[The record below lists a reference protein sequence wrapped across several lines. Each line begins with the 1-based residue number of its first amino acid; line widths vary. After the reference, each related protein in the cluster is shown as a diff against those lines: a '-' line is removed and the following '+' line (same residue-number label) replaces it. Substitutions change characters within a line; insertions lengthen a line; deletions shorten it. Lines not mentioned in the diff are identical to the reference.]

1 MISLDKRETRC
12 ASGSE
17 HRTMKLL
24 EQIRSRGGVR
34 AALSNIGWLSGDR
47 ILRMFGGVVVSTAVA
62 RYLGPGQFGLLNYGL
77 AIYGLFN
84 ILSNLGLDLLVVRE
98 MALDEQGEP
107 EVLGTAFVLKA
118 VASVATTA
126 AAIVAARILEPA
138 DTTVQWIVALMSFAS
153 ISQAFDVVDYFFQA
167 RTQSR
172 HAVVPRNL
180 AFIAA
185 SIARVAAV
193 FLHWS
198 LLAFAWIGAVEVLV
212 AEIGLAVF
220 YLHFRKPRVRWNWR
234 LERARALLKES
245 WPLVISSLMIMIY
258 MRSDQILL
266 GKLASPAVVGE
277 YTAAIRLS
285 EIWYAIPA
293 VICAS
298 VMPRLLKSREEN
310 PGLYYARL
318 ERLYESMVLLSV
330 AVALGTQ
337 LAGPLVVRLLFG
349 TKYAAASGIL
359 AVHIWTGVFVFVGCV
374 SGQQFVQEGLTV
386 SSMSRTLLGA
396 VVNVALNLALIP
408 VWGGIGSA
416 VATLVAQAT
425 ASYFA
430 DALDVRT
437 RHIFQMKTRA
447 YLHFWALP
455 REILR
460 GTAG

>member
-1 MISLDKRETRC
+1 
-12 ASGSE
+12 
-17 HRTMKLL
+17 MKVFD
-24 EQIRSRGGVR
+24 QIRERGGVR

-98 MALDEQGEP
+98 VALDERQEP
-107 EVLGTAFVLKA
+107 EVLGTSFVLKG
-118 VASVATTA
+118 VASVGTTA
-126 AAIVAARILEPA
+126 AAVAATWLLEPGNR
-138 DTTVQWIVALMSFAS
+138 TLLWIVALMSFAS

-172 HAVVPRNL
+172 HVVVPRNL
-180 AFIAA
+180 VFAVA
-185 SIARVAAV
+185 SVARLAAV

-198 LLAFAWIGAVEVLV
+198 LLAFAWIGAVEVL
-212 AEIGLAVF
+212 ATEIGLAVF
-220 YLHFRKPRVRWNWR
+220 YMHFRKPQVRWKWQ

-245 WPLVISSLMIMIY
+245 WPLAISGLMIMIY

-266 GKLASPAVVGE
+266 GKLASTAVVGQ

-285 EIWYAIPA
+285 EIWYAIPT

-298 VMPRLLKSREEN
+298 VMPRLLRSREQN
-310 PGLYYARL
+310 PELYYSRL
-318 ERLYESMVLLSV
+318 QKLYESMVLLSV
-330 AVALGTQ
+330 VVALGTQ

-349 TKYAAASGIL
+349 AKYAAASGIL

-386 SSMSRTLLGA
+386 SAMQRTLLGA
-396 VVNVALNLALIP
+396 VVNVALNFALIP

-416 VATLVAQAT
+416 VATLVAQAA

-430 DALDVRT
+430 DGLDKRT
-437 RHIFQMKTRA
+437 RHIFRMKTRA
-447 YLHFWALP
+447 YLHFWMLP
-455 REILR
+455 GRIVRRAE
-460 GTAG
+460 G

>member
-1 MISLDKRETRC
+1 
-12 ASGSE
+12 
-17 HRTMKLL
+17 MKVL
-24 EQIRSRGGVR
+24 EQIRARGGLR

-77 AIYGLFN
+77 AVYGLFN
-84 ILSNLGLDLLVVRE
+84 IMSNLGLDLLVVRE
-98 MALDEQGEP
+98 VALDDRQEP

-118 VASVATTA
+118 AASVVTTA
-126 AAIVAARILEPA
+126 TAIAAALLLEPGNR
-138 DTTVQWIVALMSFAS
+138 TLQWIVALMSFAS

-172 HAVVPRNL
+172 HSVVPRNL

-185 SIARVAAV
+185 SIARLAAV

-198 LLAFAWIGAVEVLV
+198 LLSFAWIGALEVL
-212 AEIGLAVF
+212 AGELGLAVF
-220 YLHFRKPRVRWNWR
+220 YLRFRKPQLRWTWR
-234 LERARALLKES
+234 MGRARALLKES
-245 WPLVISSLMIMIY
+245 WPLVISSLMVMIY

-266 GKLASPAVVGE
+266 GKLASTAVVGE

-285 EIWYAIPA
+285 EIWYAIPV

-298 VMPRLLKSREEN
+298 VMPRLLMNREQN

-318 ERLYESMVLLSV
+318 QKLYESMVLLSV
-330 AVALGTQ
+330 AVALCTQ
-337 LAGPLVVRLLFG
+337 LAGPLVVHLLFG
-349 TKYAAASGIL
+349 AKYAAASGIL

-374 SGQQFVQEGLTV
+374 SGQQFVQEGLTS
-386 SSMSRTLLGA
+386 SSMHRTLLGA
-396 VVNVALNLALIP
+396 AVNVALNLALIP

-425 ASYFA
+425 ASYLA
-430 DALDVRT
+430 DGLDKRT
-437 RHIFQMKTRA
+437 RHIFRMKTRA

-455 REILR
+455 RQILR
-460 GTAG
+460 GAEQ